1 MRHVAKRFA
10 VVLQLSLVGVALVV
24 AHASGQGGQSPLM
37 PPQSHAFGKA
47 FEEWN
52 VLYSQWVLESL
63 FGGGTDLSDTVGHVR
78 FLPVPAPAE
87 TGCGSCEIDVTLRPG
102 TPFVAS
108 PFFVWGES
116 YDDPSVPDDNPADPL
131 LDTIFKTTEIR
142 VELDGRV
149 LMAGTGTELERF
161 RYGPV
166 YFDEPIVYAEPVPRG
181 EGLNATSALFVAGIG
196 VVYRPLPVGQHTLVH
211 TVHSEFLERHYQF
224 TYHTAI
230 PAEPPSPVITGSA
243 ALAFRKH

>member
-10 VVLQLSLVGVALVV
+10 VVLQLSLVGVALFA
-24 AHASGQGGQSPLM
+24 AHASGWGGQSPLM
-37 PPQSHAFGKA
+37 PPQSHAFGKS

-52 VLYSQWVLESL
+52 VLYSQWVIEELL
-63 FGGGTDLSDTVGHVR
+63 GGGTDLSDTVGHVR
-78 FLPVPAPAE
+78 FLPVPVE
-87 TGCGSCEIDVTLRPG
+87 TGCESCEFDVTLRPG

-108 PFFVWGES
+108 PFSVWGET
-116 YDDPSVPDDNPADPL
+116 YDNPSVPDDNPADPV

-149 LMAGTGTELERF
+149 LMEGTDTELERF

-166 YFDEPIVYAEPVPRG
+166 YFEEPIVYAKPVPHG

-196 VVYRPLPVGQHTLVH
+196 AVYRPLPAGQHTLVY
-211 TVHSEFLERHYQF
+211 TVDNPLFDHHRVF
-224 TYHTAI
+224 TYHITV
-230 PAEPPSPVITGSA
+230 SP
-243 ALAFRKH
+243 R